1 MKKSRRALVFTV
13 PKGKEEHYLRIPR
26 RYALPPRFA
35 IPGLEAHFK
44 FSTQMY
50 VGRRWAP
57 FFHAYGYYLP
67 TINVPL
73 RIQDHINKKLKEQSL
88 DSLRAT
94 GIQLMLLWLALGG
107 NRALIGL
114 IGGILFAEMESYF
127 AYWDGHVTFGSSHVT
142 AHSIGYGLVSMMLQ
156 KKLTIWMLP
165 FLIYT
170 TPLFYTFVTWWARD
184 GFKVVGSGIYRPGG
198 HSLHRVDHLAHIG
211 GMVAGAIT
219 ALLTKNKRLF

>member
-1 MKKSRRALVFTV
+1 MKKGRRALVFSV
-13 PKGKEEHYLRIPR
+13 PKGLEEHYSKIN
-26 RYALPPRFA
+26 
-35 IPGLEAHFK
+35 GK
-44 FSTQMY
+44 Y
-50 VGRRWAP
+50 VGRIWAP

-73 RIQDHINKKLKEQSL
+73 SDQDRVDNELKEQSL
-88 DSLRAT
+88 EQLRAN

-127 AYWDGHVTFGSSHVT
+127 AYWDGHVTFGSSHVM

-165 FLIYT
+165 FLIFT
-170 TPLFYTFVTWWARD
+170 TPIFYNFVTMWAAD
-184 GFKVVGSGIYRPGG
+184 DFKVVGEGR
-198 HSLHRVDHLAHIG
+198 LHRVDHLAHIG

-219 ALLTKNKRLF
+219 ALLTKNKRLL

>member
-13 PKGKEEHYLRIPR
+13 PKGLEEHYLNIKP
-26 RYALPPRFA
+26 RYA
-35 IPGLEAHFK
+35 IPQYGLGLEGSKHG
-44 FSTQMY
+44 MY
-50 VGRRWAP
+50 VGRIWAP

-67 TINVPL
+67 TINVL
-73 RIQDHINKKLKEQSL
+73 DTDRVDNELKEQSL
-88 DSLRAT
+88 DSLRAN

-127 AYWDGHVTFGSSHVT
+127 AYWDGHVTFGSSHVI

-165 FLIYT
+165 FVIFT
-170 TPLFYTFVTWWARD
+170 TPIFFGFVSWWARD
-184 GFKVVGSGIYRPGG
+184 NFNVVGEARGYP
-198 HSLHRVDHLAHIG
+198 HRIDHLAHIG